1 MDRNR
6 VIRAT
11 ELTIAGLVILVSI
24 LGLMATMYGM
34 KYFKMMALDYA
45 AVESVIIPVVRTGV
59 LGLMASAIGLIVG
72 TIPFIRKMSFG
83 FIIRLPITIFKTV
96 KRFRDWFLARVEYLQ
111 SESQKWKTTFNI
123 LKSPYS
129 LLRAMGFSPQ
139 MAASFLIAGS
149 TVSAGVVVNETV
161 LADKCFSCQTPG
173 VYAAPLVSPVEWE
186 EDYNTLRIDLASTPV
201 REITIKDVS
210 LGTVFTGSAL
220 PQGQQNVVDIG
231 GVPGGNGF
239 TATKLEV
246 GTLIFEKSRCKKLE
260 LSNIQTHTLEVRG
273 NASDGQSLAPMAG
286 TSRMRA
292 IGGGHHQADA
302 MITSGGTYDRLW
314 IQAPLS
320 GVNGKVDKLTLSNLY
335 TKGGICKLS
344 NINAGTVKILL
355 NEVGDATGF
364 STKEFTI
371 ATSVTAAHMTIEDN
385 VEVTIAEPATQ

>member
-24 LGLMATMYGM
+24 LGLMSTMYGM
-34 KYFKMMALDYA
+34 KYFKMMALDYD
-45 AVESVIIPVVRTGV
+45 AVRSVVIPVVRTGV
-59 LGLMASAIGLIVG
+59 LGLTASAIGLIIG

-83 FIIRLPITIFKTV
+83 FIIRLPITIYRSLK
-96 KRFRDWFLARVEYLQ
+96 KLRNWLLEKVEYLQ
-111 SESQKWKTTFNI
+111 SESAKWRTTFNI

-129 LLRAMGFSPQ
+129 LLRAMGLSPQ
-139 MAASFLIAGS
+139 MATSLLIGAS
-149 TVSAGVVVNETV
+149 TVGGGVVVNETI
-161 LADKCFSCQTPG
+161 LEGRSFARGDSG
-173 VYAAPLVSPVEWE
+173 IYAAPMDAPVEWK

-220 PQGQQNVVDIG
+220 PSGQQNVVDIG
-231 GVPGGNGF
+231 GVPASSGF

-246 GTLIFEKSRCKKLE
+246 GHLIFEKSRCKKLE
-260 LSNIQTHTLEVRG
+260 LSNIQTHTLVIRG
-273 NASDGQSLAPMAG
+273 NASDGMSLAPSAG
-286 TSRMRA
+286 TSRMLA
-292 IGGGHHQADA
+292 IGGGHHQAEA

-314 IQAPLS
+314 IQSPLS
-320 GVNGKVDKLTLSNLY
+320 GINGKVDKLTLSNLY
-335 TKGGICKLS
+335 TKGGVCKLS
-344 NINAGTVKILL
+344 NINAGTVEILL
-355 NEVGDATGF
+355 NEVGDGTGF
-364 STKEFTI
+364 ATKEFTV

>member
-34 KYFKMMALDYA
+34 KYFKMMALDYD
-45 AVESVIIPVVRTGV
+45 AVRSVVIPVVRTGV
-59 LGLMASAIGLIVG
+59 LGLTASAIGLIIG

-83 FIIRLPITIFKTV
+83 FIIRLPITIYRSLK
-96 KRFRDWFLARVEYLQ
+96 KLRNWLLEKVEYLQ
-111 SESQKWKTTFNI
+111 SESAKWRTTFNI

-161 LADKCFSCQTPG
+161 LADNCFSWQTPG

-220 PQGQQNVVDIG
+220 PQGQQTVVEIG
-231 GVPGGNGF
+231 GLPGGNGF

-260 LSNIQTHTLEVRG
+260 LSNIQTHTLEVIG

-292 IGGGHHQADA
+292 IGGCHHQADA

-320 GVNGKVDKLTLSNLY
+320 GINGKVDKLTLSNLY
-335 TKGGICKLS
+335 TKSGICKLS

-355 NEVGDATGF
+355 NEVGDGSGF
-364 STKEFTI
+364 ATKEFTI